1 MLKLCTH
8 TLTCF
13 HVCVHTCT
21 QHTHTSISPNHILY
35 PGFTILILSL
45 HWVVVVLVAK
55 FLFLF
60 FPDCYQTVHSIISI
74 SLIFII
80 VLQVLNPTSV
90 SQKSNCVYPTLI
102 ASEIWLIQFS
112 VWNDVSHLSTDTIA
126 MQHFQ
131 NYFS

>member
-1 MLKLCTH
+1 MYTH
-8 TLTCF
+8 THMLSCMCA
-13 HVCVHTCT
+13 HMHT
-21 QHTHTSISPNHILY
+21 THTYQHFTKSHPLSRFHY
-35 PGFTILILSL
+35 PLSL
-45 HWVVVVLVAK
+45 HWVVLVLVAK

-74 SLIFII
+74 SLIFIA

-90 SQKSNCVYPTLI
+90 PQKSNCVYPTLI

-112 VWNDVSHLSTDTIA
+112 VWNDVSHLSADTIA